1 MLTHTRHRAFA
12 LVALVSLGGSCLLAG
27 CASYFQT
34 TYKPATAGHGS
45 LIAPPATP
53 EFRWSLDPDRDG
65 RRLAEQ
71 GYVLIGTSRRDYTTD
86 LRFAGEHALAQG
98 KRVGAAVVL
107 LYVHGA
113 YVNDDPGCDYGTP
126 NMSCDLAFAHP
137 IGAFFA
143 SYWGKASPA
152 GT

>member
-1 MLTHTRHRAFA
+1 MLTHTRDRAFA

-86 LRFAGEHALAQG
+86 LRFAGDTLSHKERGWERQLCCSTCTVPTSMMIQDVITAP
-98 KRVGAAVVL
+98 R
-107 LYVHGA
+107 
-113 YVNDDPGCDYGTP
+113 
-126 NMSCDLAFAHP
+126 
-137 IGAFFA
+137 I
-143 SYWGKASPA
+143 
-152 GT
+152 